1 MTQPDA
7 GRWEKV
13 QELFAAALD
22 LPPGERRAY
31 VTSHCGSDADLALE
45 VLSLLAADAEDPGY
59 LDAMAADLG
68 GLVREPEAEKPDALI
83 GTRLDRYTIDREL
96 ARGGMGAVYLA
107 RRSDGTYDEQV
118 AIKVIR
124 VGMDSAQ
131 ITARFLV
138 ERQILARLRHPNIA
152 NLLDG
157 GITPDGRPYLVME
170 YVEGRPVDV
179 YCREEALG
187 LEARVELMRT
197 VCGAVQHAH
206 NNLVVHRD
214 LKPSNILVTGDG
226 TVKLMDFG
234 IAKLLEDDG
243 VVGAAPQTMPGLQV
257 LTPGYAAPEQINGD
271 PITTATDVFGL
282 GLVLY
287 QVLTGARPF
296 GGAAATAREI
306 ATETCER
313 DPDPP
318 SKKAAGGD
326 IPARRL
332 TGDLDNIV
340 LMALRREPTRRYNSP
355 GRLADDLGRH
365 LRGEPVFARPA
376 TLGYRSGKLLS
387 RYRLAFTAAA
397 AVLVV
402 SVGLV
407 SFYTVRLAQQR
418 DLARRGEAKAE
429 QVAAFLTDMFALADP
444 DQSRGADITARE
456 ILTRG
461 AENVTTGLAGQPEIQ
476 GEMLDVLGG
485 VYRGLGLYDE
495 GRGLLKRSLLI
506 KRHLHGEDHLEVAA
520 TATALGQLETA
531 AGRYAD
537 AESLLTAALTVHRQ
551 QLGPNAKLVAVNLQA
566 LGMMTA
572 FQARTDESLDY
583 YRQALAIYEA
593 DPVLQDENY
602 GTCLNDYALVLLE
615 QGQRGEAEAK
625 FRQALDIHRR
635 ELGEDHPEVANTLF
649 NLALVLRE
657 RGDYQAAAPIQ
668 RQVLALDRQHYDDN
682 HPNVAYSLM
691 SLGGTLNESGEY
703 AEAQRVFAEALDIR
717 RATLEPSHPDLIKT
731 LGTVGLAMR
740 GGGKYDEAEPVLR
753 EAVALS
759 REHLGTHRITAG
771 RLDDLGWLLH
781 DLGNDAEALAY
792 HDEAMAIKLE
802 LVGPEHKVV
811 GITHMHR
818 ARALQGLGD
827 LAAAL
832 AEQQKAVAIGR
843 TEYGAEN
850 VFTATTE
857 LGLARILLKLG
868 RVDEAYATGTAALEN
883 MRQVAET
890 GSPRVAGGL
899 EMLAAIHRER
909 AEYTEAERC
918 YRQALQLRLERMG
931 AEHPATAWTEVQL
944 AELLLERGS
953 REEAAGLA
961 EAGLRILQKRLPA
974 DHQRVVRARTVAAR
988 SAR

>member
-1 MTQPDA
+1 MTVPDA

-22 LPPGERRAY
+22 QPPPERRAY
-31 VTSHCGSDADLALE
+31 VTAHCGGDADLALE

-68 GLVREPEAEKPDALI
+68 ELVREPAAEKPDALI
-83 GTRLDRYTIDREL
+83 GTRLDRYTIESEL
-96 ARGGMGAVYLA
+96 ARGGMGAVYMA
-107 RRSDGTYDEQV
+107 RRSDGTYDERV
-118 AIKVIR
+118 AVKVIR
-124 VGMDSAQ
+124 RGMDSEQ

-157 GITPDGRPYLVME
+157 GVTPDGRPYFVME
-170 YVEGRPVDV
+170 YVEGRPVDTF
-179 YCREEALG
+179 CREENLG
-187 LEARVELMRT
+187 LDARLELMRT

-214 LKPSNILVTGDG
+214 LKPSNILVTADG

-243 VVGAAPQTMPGLQV
+243 AVGAAPQTMPGLQV
-257 LTPGYAAPEQINGD
+257 LTPGYAAPEQIIGD

-296 GGAAATAREI
+296 GGSEATAREI

-313 DPDPP
+313 DPAPP
-318 SKKAAGGD
+318 SKKTERGE
-326 IPARRL
+326 IPARHL
-332 TGDLDNIV
+332 AGDLDNIV
-340 LMALRREPTRRYNSP
+340 LMALRREPERRYNSP

-365 LRGEPVFARPA
+365 LAGEPVFARPA
-376 TLGYRSGKLLS
+376 TLGYRTGKLLS
-387 RYRLAFTAAA
+387 RYRLAFASVAV
-397 AVLVV
+397 VLVV

-407 SFYTVRLAQQR
+407 SFYTWRLAQER

-461 AENVTTGLAGQPEIQ
+461 AENVSTGLAGQPEIQ

-485 VYRGLGLYDE
+485 VHRGLGLYDE
-495 GRGLLKRSLLI
+495 GRDLLNQSLAI
-506 KRHLHGEDHLEVAA
+506 KRRLHGNAHLEVAETAA
-520 TATALGQLETA
+520 TLGLLETE
-531 AGRYAD
+531 AGRYAA
-537 AESLLTAALTVHRQ
+537 AESLLNAALTVHRD
-551 QLGPNAKLVAVNLQA
+551 QLGPHDRAVAVDLQG
-566 LGMMTA
+566 LGLMTA
-572 FQARTDESLDY
+572 HQARSAESMAY
-583 YRQALAIYEA
+583 YKQALAIYET
-593 DPVLQDENY
+593 DPALQDEVY

-615 QGQRGEAEAK
+615 QGERDAAEAM
-625 FRQALDIHRR
+625 FRRALDIQRR
-635 ELGEDHPEVANTLF
+635 ELGEDHPEVSNTLF
-649 NLALVLRE
+649 NLALALRE
-657 RGDYQAAAPIQ
+657 KGDFKAAAPIQ
-668 RQVLALDRQHYDDN
+668 RQVLALDRQHYDDS

-703 AEAQRVFAEALDIR
+703 AEAQRVFTEALEIR

-740 GGGKYDEAEPVLR
+740 GGGKYAEAEPVLR

-759 REHLGTHRITAG
+759 QEHLGTHRITAG

-781 DLGNDAEALAY
+781 DLGRDEEALTF
-792 HDEAMAIKLE
+792 HREAMRIKLE
-802 LVGPEHKVV
+802 LVGPGHKVV
-811 GITHMHR
+811 GITHMHL
-818 ARALQGLGD
+818 ARAYQERGD
-827 LAAAL
+827 LEAAL
-832 AEQQKAVAIGR
+832 TEQQKAVAIGR
-843 TEYGAEN
+843 KEYGSEN

-857 LGLARILLKLG
+857 MGLARILLQMV
-868 RVDEAYATGTAALEN
+868 RMDEALATASTAMEN
-883 MRQVAET
+883 LRRVSEP
-890 GSPRVAGGL
+890 GSPRLAGGL
-899 EMLAAIHRER
+899 ELLGAIHLKRGEF
-909 AEYTEAERC
+909 TEAERS
-918 YRQALQLRLERMG
+918 YRQALGLRKDRMG
-931 AEHPATAWTEVQL
+931 TEHPLTAWTEVQL

-953 REEAAGLA
+953 RKEAAGLA
-961 EAGLRILQKRLPA
+961 ENGLRILQRHLP
-974 DHQRVVRARTVAAR
+974 DGHRRVARARAVAAR